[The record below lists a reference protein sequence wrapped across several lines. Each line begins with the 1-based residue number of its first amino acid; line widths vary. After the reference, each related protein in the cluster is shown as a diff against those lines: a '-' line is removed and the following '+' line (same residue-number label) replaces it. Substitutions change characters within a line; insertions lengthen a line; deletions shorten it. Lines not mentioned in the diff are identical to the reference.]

1 LTCQHFALRKG
12 KKMIENEFE
21 WLPLSLVEKFI
32 PLMERYNV
40 SEVARGAKPSAQ
52 TREGFIEAYDAVN
65 GLKSKMRK
73 RETGFSDQTWDERRH
88 AFVSRH
94 MAQIEYRGEPLY
106 QDNGDPTRHH
116 LSLIA
121 WAYSPD
127 EEGIKEYAKE
137 YRLNPKKKKKRKN
150 GYKAAIKGPIAL
162 EEDGQLSLL
171 YRNPKKGSKLVVQAI
186 LIDKSLY
193 DIEEA
198 IEWIESSDFDL
209 KKIDLGLESS
219 QYFRFRQRDPD
230 KMKKSSF
237 RTKEL
242 TDGIKAIFAVPKN

>member
-1 LTCQHFALRKG
+1 
-12 KKMIENEFE
+12 M
-21 WLPLSLVEKFI
+21 
-32 PLMERYNV
+32 
-40 SEVARGAKPSAQ
+40 
-52 TREGFIEAYDAVN
+52 
-65 GLKSKMRK
+65 
-73 RETGFSDQTWDERRH
+73 
-88 AFVSRH
+88 
-94 MAQIEYRGEPLY
+94 
-106 QDNGDPTRHH
+106 
-116 LSLIA
+116 
-121 WAYSPD
+121 
-127 EEGIKEYAKE
+127 
-137 YRLNPKKKKKRKN
+137 
-150 GYKAAIKGPIAL
+150 
-162 EEDGQLSLL
+162 L

-209 KKIDLGLESS
+209 KKIDLGSESS